1 MKESQKFEGNEK
13 EFQQYNE
20 LLKQDFKGIT
30 LYYNNRVKKYTGN
43 IYKKLYEGRGIL
55 YDESGEMIY
64 DGFFKKGKYE
74 GFGKQYEEKLLKYE
88 GFFSNDK
95 YEGRGNLFLNNCKI
109 YEGYFHEGVFSGL
122 GKIYKMN
129 HLFYEGNFENGN
141 IIGKGIKYYKN
152 GNKHI
157 EGEFRVKNKSENFD
171 FKIKENC
178 AKGILYDNNGYY
190 ICENEFVDF
199 IPLNGKNK
207 ILIANKKQLIF
218 DDDIYNSK
226 YSENGKLYKREQEEY
241 ILNYEGNFKTGDI
254 CGKGIKFYKNGKKK
268 FEGNF
273 KLIDVFEGIYYSPK
287 GNIIFKGKIENEFFY
302 DSEFLEIYNNDGYL
316 LYQGKIEDDSKNKD
330 NYQKLKD
337 IILCRDK
344 ISNNYYINM
353 KLNKTSGFAS
363 FISSGHSGRNAIIER
378 LINNKFFPGLKE
390 SHITSFHFYKYIDN
404 NIEYLLSIHNLS
416 RVLKSNKEWYVY

>member
-1 MKESQKFEGNEK
+1 MWKW
-13 EFQQYNE
+13 
-20 LLKQDFKGIT
+20 
-30 LYYNNRVKKYTGN
+30 
-43 IYKKLYEGRGIL
+43 
-55 YDESGEMIY
+55 
-64 DGFFKKGKYE
+64 
-74 GFGKQYEEKLLKYE
+74 
-88 GFFSNDK
+88 
-95 YEGRGNLFLNNCKI
+95 
-109 YEGYFHEGVFSGL
+109 
-122 GKIYKMN
+122 
-129 HLFYEGNFENGN
+129 
-141 IIGKGIKYYKN
+141 
-152 GNKHI
+152 
-157 EGEFRVKNKSENFD
+157 
-171 FKIKENC
+171 
-178 AKGILYDNNGYY
+178 
-190 ICENEFVDF
+190 ICSF

-207 ILIANKKQLIF
+207 ILIANNKQLIF

-241 ILNYEGNFKTGDI
+241 ILNYEGNFKNGDI

-390 SHITSFHFYKYIDN
+390 S
-404 NIEYLLSIHNLS
+404 YLSQMKNGI
-416 RVLKSNKEWYVY
+416 VY